1 MKIRYVVL
9 IVCALIVPA
18 SAMAAEAEQKSAAVE
33 RYFELAP
40 VETLMREMMPQAVS
54 SLPEARRDAAAA
66 ELLENLNFKRLEARA
81 KKHLGKHLTLEELNA
96 FIAFMEDPAGRSA
109 LSKMKFYMAD
119 LMPTVENE
127 LRMAF
132 VKSQKRKEREL
143 ERQRQEG
150 ERQSTQ

>member
-1 MKIRYVVL
+1 M
-9 IVCALIVPA
+9 
-18 SAMAAEAEQKSAAVE
+18 
-33 RYFELAP
+33 
-40 VETLMREMMPQAVS
+40 
-54 SLPEARRDAAAA
+54 
-66 ELLENLNFKRLEARA
+66 
-81 KKHLGKHLTLEELNA
+81 NA

>member
-1 MKIRYVVL
+1 
-9 IVCALIVPA
+9 
-18 SAMAAEAEQKSAAVE
+18 
-33 RYFELAP
+33 
-40 VETLMREMMPQAVS
+40 
-54 SLPEARRDAAAA
+54 
-66 ELLENLNFKRLEARA
+66 
-81 KKHLGKHLTLEELNA
+81 
-96 FIAFMEDPAGRSA
+96 MEDPAGRSA

>member
-54 SLPEARRDAAAA
+54 SLPGAPRCCRRRAAGEPELQAA
-66 ELLENLNFKRLEARA
+66 
-81 KKHLGKHLTLEELNA
+81 
-96 FIAFMEDPAGRSA
+96 
-109 LSKMKFYMAD
+109 
-119 LMPTVENE
+119 
-127 LRMAF
+127 
-132 VKSQKRKEREL
+132 
-143 ERQRQEG
+143 
-150 ERQSTQ
+150 